1 MDIAC
6 GNREI
11 RLISNI
17 MLFIIL
23 EILNNIIM
31 AVVGYHVKL
40 RDSKTMKGVSML
52 NASVYN
58 IGRFVLPFIQAIM
71 PSLTVTY
78 SSTFNIGAIFMVLVA
93 SM

>member
-1 MDIAC
+1 MSMDIAC

-40 RDSKTMKGVSML
+40 RDSKTMKDVSML

-58 IGRFVLPFIQAIM
+58 IGSRTDFCDAPDV
-71 PSLTVTY
+71 
-78 SSTFNIGAIFMVLVA
+78 
-93 SM
+93 

>member
-1 MDIAC
+1 MSMDIAC

-58 IGRFVLPFIQAIM
+58 I
-71 PSLTVTY
+71 
-78 SSTFNIGAIFMVLVA
+78 
-93 SM
+93 

>member
-11 RLISNI
+11 RLTSNI

-31 AVVGYHVKL
+31 AVVDYHVKL

-58 IGRFVLPFIQAIM
+58 IGSFVLPFVQAIM

-78 SSTFNIGAIFMVLVA
+78 LSTFNIGAIFMVLVA